1 MRTGILL
8 LLSVLLNL
16 PLWAQA
22 ERRTAP
28 PKELAPVVIVSSY
41 NTAVRHVNENLAEFF
56 EEYTRSGLPNPITVE
71 DINAHNLPD
80 CLGWRVRLRRVLRKY
95 YEKGNRPACIV
106 LLGLES
112 SSVFFSFDDPELKRT
127 PVVVGMRGSA
137 LVKIPAQ
144 ERLDIAAWDPESYDL
159 TKDFN
164 DYNIVGGQLYY
175 YDVKRNL
182 DLIKRFYPK
191 CNTLTFM
198 TDNTLRGVTMHA
210 LFKKYVQND
219 RRFEVNYI
227 DGRKMSIIDAD
238 EAISDMP
245 ASQALLIGT
254 WTADNSNS
262 YVVRNSTY
270 TFGQTNPKLPTFT
283 LTNVAMGHWPV
294 AGYTPRYQV
303 LGRELADDV
312 IAFLKTGKKKPIKL
326 VDNHYVFDLQR
337 VNMLRLSLDGINF
350 KYDVVNEPLSVFEEY
365 RDTIIFVTVLI
376 IVLISA
382 LCITIHLLRRSRRLS
397 AKLVKQGKELLVAK
411 YNAEEAN
418 QTKSRFIANISHE
431 IRTPLNAVLGFSQLF
446 ANDQIELTA
455 EERKQYAEL
464 IMTNGNMLLKL
475 VDDVLEVSKIE
486 AGKLKFNIGEH
497 DVVALLN
504 TAAKIA
510 ETNNKSADVEIRFVT
525 SISHLT
531 IETDRE
537 RLLQVLAN
545 LTTNAKKC
553 TEHGSITIALEK
565 QPNDDMISISV
576 SDTGCGIPKE
586 KAQEVFERFSKLDS
600 FRQGTGL
607 GLSICR
613 AFVEELGGKIWV
625 DTTYTEGAR
634 FVFTHPIR
642 QKKQ

>member
-8 LLSVLLNL
+8 LLSVLFNL

-28 PKELAPVVIVSSY
+28 QKELAPVVIVSSY

-144 ERLDIAAWDPESYDL
+144 ERLDIVAWDPESYDL

-245 ASQALLIGT
+245 PSQALLIGT

-337 VNMLRLSLDGINF
+337 VDMLRLSLDDFNF

-418 QTKSRFIANISHE
+418 HAKSRFIANISHE

-510 ETNNKSADVEIRFVT
+510 ETNNKSADVEIRVAT
-525 SISHLT
+525 NLSHLT

-565 QPNDDMISISV
+565 LPKDDMISISV

-586 KAQEVFERFSKLDS
+586 KAEEVFERFSKLDS

-642 QKKQ
+642 QK

>member
-8 LLSVLLNL
+8 LLSVLFNL

-144 ERLDIAAWDPESYDL
+144 ERLDIVAWDPESYDL

-210 LFKKYVQND
+210 LFKKYMQND

-245 ASQALLIGT
+245 PSQALLIGT

-337 VNMLRLSLDGINF
+337 VNMLRLSLDDFNF
-350 KYDVVNEPLSVFEEY
+350 NYDVVNEPLSVFEEY

-418 QTKSRFIANISHE
+418 HAKSRFIANISHE

-475 VDDVLEVSKIE
+475 VDDVLDMSKIE

-497 DVVALLN
+497 DVVALVN

-510 ETNNKSADVEIRFVT
+510 ETNNKSEDVEIRVAT

-545 LTTNAKKC
+545 LMTNAKKC

-607 GLSICR
+607 GLSICK

-642 QKKQ
+642 QK

>member
-1 MRTGILL
+1 MRTVILL
-8 LLSVLLNL
+8 FLSVLLNL

-22 ERRTAP
+22 EPRTASS
-28 PKELAPVVIVSSY
+28 KELAPVVIVSSY

-144 ERLDIAAWDPESYDL
+144 ERLDIVAWDPESYDL

-219 RRFEVNYI
+219 RRFDVNYI

-245 ASQALLIGT
+245 SSQALLIGT

-418 QTKSRFIANISHE
+418 QAKSRFIANISHE

-455 EERKQYAEL
+455 EERKQYADL

-497 DVVALLN
+497 DVVALVN

-510 ETNNKSADVEIRFVT
+510 ETNRKSTDVEIRVAT
-525 SISHLT
+525 NVSRLM

-586 KAQEVFERFSKLDS
+586 KATEVFERFSKLNS

-607 GLSICR
+607 GLSICK

-642 QKKQ
+642 QK

>member
-8 LLSVLLNL
+8 LLSVLFNL

-144 ERLDIAAWDPESYDL
+144 ERLDIVEWDPESYDL

-210 LFKKYVQND
+210 LFKKYMQND

-245 ASQALLIGT
+245 LSQALLIGT

-312 IAFLKTGKKKPIKL
+312 IAFLKTGNKKPIKL
-326 VDNHYVFDLQR
+326 VENHYVFDLQR
-337 VNMLRLSLDGINF
+337 VDMLRLSLDDFNF
-350 KYDVVNEPLSVFEEY
+350 NYDVVNEPLSVFEEY

-418 QTKSRFIANISHE
+418 HAKSRFIANISHE

-475 VDDVLEVSKIE
+475 VDDVLDMSKIE

-497 DVVALLN
+497 DVVALVN

-510 ETNNKSADVEIRFVT
+510 ETNNKSEDVEIRFVT
-525 SISHLT
+525 NISHLT

-565 QPNDDMISISV
+565 LPKDNMISISV

-586 KAQEVFERFSKLDS
+586 KAEEVFERFRKLDS

-642 QKKQ
+642 QK

>member
-1 MRTGILL
+1 MRTVILL
-8 LLSVLLNL
+8 FLSVLLNL
-16 PLWAQA
+16 PLLAQA

-56 EEYTRSGLPNPITVE
+56 EEYTRSGIPNPITVE
-71 DINAHNLPD
+71 DINAHNLSD

-210 LFKKYVQND
+210 LFKKYMQKD
-219 RRFEVNYI
+219 RRFDVNYI
-227 DGRKMSIIDAD
+227 DGRKMSMIEAD
-238 EAISDMP
+238 ETISNMP

-270 TFGQTNPKLPTFT
+270 AFGQTNPKLPTFT

-312 IAFLKTGKKKPIKL
+312 IAFLKTGKKKPVKL

-337 VNMLRLSLDGINF
+337 VDMLRLSLDDFNF
-350 KYDVVNEPLSVFEEY
+350 NYDVVNEPLSVFEEY

-431 IRTPLNAVLGFSQLF
+431 IRTPLNAVLGFSQLI

-475 VDDVLEVSKIE
+475 VDDVLDMSKIE

-497 DVVALLN
+497 DVVALVN

-510 ETNNKSADVEIRFVT
+510 DANNKSADVEIRVT
-525 SISHLT
+525 TNVSRLM

-553 TEHGSITIALEK
+553 TEKGTITIALEK
-565 QPNDDMISISV
+565 LRKDDMISISV

-586 KAQEVFERFSKLDS
+586 KAMEVFERFSKLNS

-607 GLSICR
+607 GLSICK

-642 QKKQ
+642 QKKG

>member
-8 LLSVLLNL
+8 LLSVLFNL

-28 PKELAPVVIVSSY
+28 QKELAPVVIVSSY

-144 ERLDIAAWDPESYDL
+144 ERLDIVAWDPESYDL

-418 QTKSRFIANISHE
+418 HAKSRFIANISHE

-475 VDDVLEVSKIE
+475 VDDVLDMSKIE

-497 DVVALLN
+497 DVVALVN

-510 ETNNKSADVEIRFVT
+510 ETNRKSEDVEIRVAT

-565 QPNDDMISISV
+565 LPKDDMISISV

-586 KAQEVFERFSKLDS
+586 KAEEVFERFRKLDS

-642 QKKQ
+642 QK

>member
-8 LLSVLLNL
+8 LLSVLFNL
-16 PLWAQA
+16 PLLAQA

-144 ERLDIAAWDPESYDL
+144 ERLDIVAWDPESYDL

-210 LFKKYVQND
+210 LFKKYMQND

-227 DGRKMSIIDAD
+227 DGRKMSMIEAD
-238 EAISDMP
+238 ETISNMP
-245 ASQALLIGT
+245 PSQALLIGT

-312 IAFLKTGKKKPIKL
+312 IAFLKTGNKKPVKL

-337 VNMLRLSLDGINF
+337 VDMLRLSLDDFNF

-418 QTKSRFIANISHE
+418 HAKSRFIANISHE
-431 IRTPLNAVLGFSQLF
+431 IRTPLNAVLGFSQLI

-475 VDDVLEVSKIE
+475 VDDVLDMSKIE

-497 DVVALLN
+497 DVVALVN

-510 ETNNKSADVEIRFVT
+510 ETNRKSEDVEIRVAT

-586 KAQEVFERFSKLDS
+586 KAEEVFERFRKLDS

-607 GLSICR
+607 GLSICK

-642 QKKQ
+642 QK

>member
-8 LLSVLLNL
+8 LLSVLFNL

-28 PKELAPVVIVSSY
+28 QKELAPVVIVSSY

-71 DINAHNLPD
+71 DINAHNLSD

-144 ERLDIAAWDPESYDL
+144 ERLDIVAWDPESYDL

-337 VNMLRLSLDGINF
+337 VDMLRLSLDDFNF
-350 KYDVVNEPLSVFEEY
+350 NYDVVNEPLSVFEEY

-418 QTKSRFIANISHE
+418 HAKSRFIANISHE

-497 DVVALLN
+497 DVVALVN

-525 SISHLT
+525 NLSHLT

-565 QPNDDMISISV
+565 LPKDDMISISV

-586 KAQEVFERFSKLDS
+586 KAEEVFERFRKLDS

-642 QKKQ
+642 QK

>member
-8 LLSVLLNL
+8 LLSVLFNL

-28 PKELAPVVIVSSY
+28 QKELAPVVIVSSY

-71 DINAHNLPD
+71 DINAHNLSD

-137 LVKIPAQ
+137 MVKIPAQ
-144 ERLDIAAWDPESYDL
+144 ERLDIVAWDPESYDL

-210 LFKKYVQND
+210 LFKKYMQND
-219 RRFEVNYI
+219 RRFDVNYI

-245 ASQALLIGT
+245 PSQALLIGT

-312 IAFLKTGKKKPIKL
+312 IAFLKTGNKKPVKL

-337 VNMLRLSLDGINF
+337 VDMLRLSLDDFNF

-418 QTKSRFIANISHE
+418 HAKSRFIANISHE
-431 IRTPLNAVLGFSQLF
+431 IRTPLNAVLGFSQLI

-455 EERKQYAEL
+455 EERKQYADL

-475 VDDVLEVSKIE
+475 VDDVLDMSKIE

-525 SISHLT
+525 NLSHLT

-565 QPNDDMISISV
+565 LPKDDMISISV

-642 QKKQ
+642 QKKL

>member
-8 LLSVLLNL
+8 LLSVLFNL

-28 PKELAPVVIVSSY
+28 QKELAPVVIVSSY

-144 ERLDIAAWDPESYDL
+144 ERLDIVAWNPESYDL

-245 ASQALLIGT
+245 SSQALLIGT

-337 VNMLRLSLDGINF
+337 VDMLRLSLDDFNF

-365 RDTIIFVTVLI
+365 RDTIILVTVLI

-418 QTKSRFIANISHE
+418 HAKSRFIANISHE

-497 DVVALLN
+497 DVVALVN

-510 ETNNKSADVEIRFVT
+510 ETNRKSEDVEIRVVT
-525 SISHLT
+525 NISHLT

-565 QPNDDMISISV
+565 LPKDDMISISV

-586 KAQEVFERFSKLDS
+586 KAEEVFERFSKLDS

-607 GLSICR
+607 GLSICK

-642 QKKQ
+642 QK

>member
-8 LLSVLLNL
+8 LLSVLFNL

-127 PVVVGMRGSA
+127 PVVVGMRGST

-144 ERLDIAAWDPESYDL
+144 ERLDIVAWDPESYDL

-245 ASQALLIGT
+245 PSQALLIGT

-337 VNMLRLSLDGINF
+337 VDMLRLSLDGFNF

-418 QTKSRFIANISHE
+418 QAKSRFIANISHE

-475 VDDVLEVSKIE
+475 VDDVLDMSKIE

-497 DVVALLN
+497 DVVALVN

-510 ETNNKSADVEIRFVT
+510 ETNNKSEDVEIRVVT

-607 GLSICR
+607 GLSICK

-642 QKKQ
+642 QK

>member
-8 LLSVLLNL
+8 LLSVLFNL

-71 DINAHNLPD
+71 DINAHNLSD

-144 ERLDIAAWDPESYDL
+144 ERLDIVAWDPESYDL

-210 LFKKYVQND
+210 LFKKYMQND
-219 RRFEVNYI
+219 RRFDVNYI

-245 ASQALLIGT
+245 PSQALLIGT

-337 VNMLRLSLDGINF
+337 VEMLRLSLDDFNF
-350 KYDVVNEPLSVFEEY
+350 NYDVVNEPLSVFEEY

-418 QTKSRFIANISHE
+418 HAKSRFIANISHE

-475 VDDVLEVSKIE
+475 VDDVLDMSKIE

-497 DVVALLN
+497 DVVALVN

-510 ETNNKSADVEIRFVT
+510 ETNNKSEDVEIRVAT

-642 QKKQ
+642 QK

>member
-1 MRTGILL
+1 MRTVILL
-8 LLSVLLNL
+8 FLSVLLNL

-22 ERRTAP
+22 ERRTTP

-71 DINAHNLPD
+71 DINAHNLSD

-95 YEKGNRPACIV
+95 FEKGNRPACIV

-245 ASQALLIGT
+245 PSQALLIGT

-312 IAFLKTGKKKPIKL
+312 IAFLKTGKKKPVKL

-337 VNMLRLSLDGINF
+337 VNMLKLSLDGFNF
-350 KYDVVNEPLSVFEEY
+350 NYDVVNEPLSVFEEY

-475 VDDVLEVSKIE
+475 VDDVLDMSKIE

-497 DVVALLN
+497 DVVALVN

-510 ETNNKSADVEIRFVT
+510 ETNNKSEDVEIRFVT
-525 SISHLT
+525 NISHLT

-642 QKKQ
+642 QK

>member
-8 LLSVLLNL
+8 LLSVLFNL

-28 PKELAPVVIVSSY
+28 QKELAPVVIVSSY

-144 ERLDIAAWDPESYDL
+144 ERLDIVAWDPESYDL

-312 IAFLKTGKKKPIKL
+312 IAFLKTGNKKPIKL

-337 VNMLRLSLDGINF
+337 VNMLRLSLDDFNF

-418 QTKSRFIANISHE
+418 QAKSRFIANISHE

-455 EERKQYAEL
+455 EERKQYADL

-475 VDDVLEVSKIE
+475 VDDVLDMSKIE

-510 ETNNKSADVEIRFVT
+510 ETNNKSADVEIRVAT

-586 KAQEVFERFSKLDS
+586 KAEEVFERFRKLDS

-607 GLSICR
+607 GLSICK

-642 QKKQ
+642 QK

>member
-8 LLSVLLNL
+8 LLSVLFNL

-144 ERLDIAAWDPESYDL
+144 ERLDIVAWDPESYDL

-210 LFKKYVQND
+210 LFKKYMQND

-245 ASQALLIGT
+245 SSQALLIGT

-337 VNMLRLSLDGINF
+337 VDMLKLSLDGFNF

-418 QTKSRFIANISHE
+418 QAKSRFIANISHE

-455 EERKQYAEL
+455 EERKQYADL

-486 AGKLKFNIGEH
+486 AGKLKFNIGEY
-497 DVVALLN
+497 DVVALVN

-510 ETNNKSADVEIRFVT
+510 ETNRKSADVEIRVAT
-525 SISHLT
+525 NVSSLM

-586 KAQEVFERFSKLDS
+586 KAEEVFERFRKLDS

-607 GLSICR
+607 GLSICK

-642 QKKQ
+642 QK

>member
-8 LLSVLLNL
+8 LLSVLFNL

-144 ERLDIAAWDPESYDL
+144 ERLDIVAWDPESYDL

-210 LFKKYVQND
+210 LFKKYAQTD
-219 RRFEVNYI
+219 KRFEVNYI

-238 EAISDMP
+238 EAISNMP
-245 ASQALLIGT
+245 LSQALLIGT

-337 VNMLRLSLDGINF
+337 VNMLRLSLDGFNF

-418 QTKSRFIANISHE
+418 QAKSRFIANISHE

-497 DVVALLN
+497 DVVALVN

-510 ETNNKSADVEIRFVT
+510 ETNRKSEDVEIRVAT
-525 SISHLT
+525 NLSHLT

-576 SDTGCGIPKE
+576 SDTGCGIPKD
-586 KAQEVFERFSKLDS
+586 KAEEVFERFRKLDS

>member
-8 LLSVLLNL
+8 LLSVLFNL

-71 DINAHNLPD
+71 DINAHNLSD

-210 LFKKYVQND
+210 LFRKYMQND
-219 RRFEVNYI
+219 RRFDVNYI

-312 IAFLKTGKKKPIKL
+312 IAFLKTGNKKPIKL

-337 VNMLRLSLDGINF
+337 VDMLRLSLDDFNF
-350 KYDVVNEPLSVFEEY
+350 NYDVVNEPLSVFEEY

-418 QTKSRFIANISHE
+418 HAKSRFIANISHE

-455 EERKQYAEL
+455 EERKQYADL

-525 SISHLT
+525 NLSHLT

-565 QPNDDMISISV
+565 LPKDDMISISV

-586 KAQEVFERFSKLDS
+586 KAEEVFERFRKLDS

-642 QKKQ
+642 QK

>member
-8 LLSVLLNL
+8 LLSVLFNL

-71 DINAHNLPD
+71 DINAHNLSD

-144 ERLDIAAWDPESYDL
+144 ERLDIVAWDPESYDL

-191 CNTLTFM
+191 CSTLTFM

-210 LFKKYVQND
+210 LFKKYAQKD
-219 RRFEVNYI
+219 KRFDVNYI

-245 ASQALLIGT
+245 PSQALLIGT

-312 IAFLKTGKKKPIKL
+312 IAFLKTGNKKPIKL

-337 VNMLRLSLDGINF
+337 VDMLRLSLDDFNF
-350 KYDVVNEPLSVFEEY
+350 NYDVVNEPLSVFEEY

-431 IRTPLNAVLGFSQLF
+431 IRTPLNAVLGFSQLI

-497 DVVALLN
+497 DVVALVN

-510 ETNNKSADVEIRFVT
+510 ETNNKSEDVEIRVAT

-586 KAQEVFERFSKLDS
+586 KAEEVFERFRKLDS

-607 GLSICR
+607 GLSICK

-642 QKKQ
+642 QK

>member
-8 LLSVLLNL
+8 LLSLLFNL

-28 PKELAPVVIVSSY
+28 QKELAPVVIVSSY

-144 ERLDIAAWDPESYDL
+144 ERLDIVAWDPESYDL

-191 CNTLTFM
+191 CSTLTFM

-238 EAISDMP
+238 EAISNMP
-245 ASQALLIGT
+245 PSQALLIGT

-312 IAFLKTGKKKPIKL
+312 IAFLKTGKKKPVKL

-337 VNMLRLSLDGINF
+337 VDMLRLSLDDFNF

-418 QTKSRFIANISHE
+418 HAKSRFIANISHE

-475 VDDVLEVSKIE
+475 VDDVLDMSKIE

-497 DVVALLN
+497 DVVALVN

-510 ETNNKSADVEIRFVT
+510 ETNNKSEDVEIRVAT

-553 TEHGSITIALEK
+553 TEKGTITIALEK
-565 QPNDDMISISV
+565 LRKDDMISISV

-586 KAQEVFERFSKLDS
+586 KATEVFERFSKLDS

-607 GLSICR
+607 GLSICK

-642 QKKQ
+642 QK

>member
-8 LLSVLLNL
+8 LLSVLFNL

-71 DINAHNLPD
+71 DINAHNLSD

-144 ERLDIAAWDPESYDL
+144 ERLDIVAWDPESYDL

-312 IAFLKTGKKKPIKL
+312 IAFLKTGNKKPVKL

-337 VNMLRLSLDGINF
+337 VDMLRLSLDDFNF

-418 QTKSRFIANISHE
+418 HAKSRFIANISHE

-475 VDDVLEVSKIE
+475 VDDVLDMSKIE

-497 DVVALLN
+497 DVVALVN

-510 ETNNKSADVEIRFVT
+510 ETNRKSEDVEIRVAT

-565 QPNDDMISISV
+565 QPNENMISISV

-586 KAQEVFERFSKLDS
+586 KAEEVFERFSKLDS

-607 GLSICR
+607 GLSICK

-625 DTTYTEGAR
+625 DPTYTEGAR

-642 QKKQ
+642 QK

>member
-8 LLSVLLNL
+8 LLSVLFNL

-28 PKELAPVVIVSSY
+28 SKELAPVVIVSSY

-71 DINAHNLPD
+71 DINAHNLSD

-210 LFKKYVQND
+210 LFKKYMQND

-245 ASQALLIGT
+245 PSQALLIGT

-337 VNMLRLSLDGINF
+337 VNMLKLSLDGFNF
-350 KYDVVNEPLSVFEEY
+350 NYDVVNEPLSVFEEY

-418 QTKSRFIANISHE
+418 HAKSRFIANISHE

-475 VDDVLEVSKIE
+475 VDDVLDMSKIE

-497 DVVALLN
+497 DVVALVN

-510 ETNNKSADVEIRFVT
+510 ETNNKSADVEIRVAT

-586 KAQEVFERFSKLDS
+586 KAQEVFERFRKLDS

-607 GLSICR
+607 GLSICK

-642 QKKQ
+642 QK

>member
-8 LLSVLLNL
+8 LLSVLFNL

-28 PKELAPVVIVSSY
+28 QKELAPVVIVSSY

-144 ERLDIAAWDPESYDL
+144 ERLDIVAWDPESYDL

-312 IAFLKTGKKKPIKL
+312 IAFLKTGNKKPIKL

-337 VNMLRLSLDGINF
+337 VDMLRLSLDDFNF

-418 QTKSRFIANISHE
+418 HAKSRFIANISHE

-455 EERKQYAEL
+455 EERKQYADL

-497 DVVALLN
+497 DVVALVN

-510 ETNNKSADVEIRFVT
+510 ETNNKSENVEIRVAT

-607 GLSICR
+607 GLSICK

-625 DTTYTEGAR
+625 DTTYIEGAR

-642 QKKQ
+642 QK

>member
-8 LLSVLLNL
+8 LLSVLFNL

-28 PKELAPVVIVSSY
+28 QKELAPVVIVSSY

-71 DINAHNLPD
+71 DINAHNLSD

-144 ERLDIAAWDPESYDL
+144 ERLDIVAWDPESYDL

-191 CNTLTFM
+191 CSTLTFM

-245 ASQALLIGT
+245 PSQALLIGT

-337 VNMLRLSLDGINF
+337 VDMLRLSLDDFNF

-365 RDTIIFVTVLI
+365 LDTIIFVTVLI

-418 QTKSRFIANISHE
+418 HAKSRFIANISHE

-497 DVVALLN
+497 DVVALVN
-504 TAAKIA
+504 MAAKIA
-510 ETNNKSADVEIRFVT
+510 ETNRKSADVEIRVAT
-525 SISHLT
+525 NVSRLM

-565 QPNDDMISISV
+565 LPKDNMISISV

-586 KAQEVFERFSKLDS
+586 KAEEVFERFRKLDS

-607 GLSICR
+607 GLSICK

-642 QKKQ
+642 QK

>member
-1 MRTGILL
+1 MRTVILL
-8 LLSVLLNL
+8 FLSVLFNL

-22 ERRTAP
+22 EQRTAP

-56 EEYTRSGLPNPITVE
+56 EEYTRSGMRNPITVE

-144 ERLDIAAWDPESYDL
+144 ERLDIVAWDPESYDL

-245 ASQALLIGT
+245 PSQALLIGT

-283 LTNVAMGHWPV
+283 LTDVAMGHWPV
-294 AGYTPRYQV
+294 AGYSPRYQV

-312 IAFLKTGKKKPIKL
+312 IAFLKTGSKKPIKL
-326 VDNHYVFDLQR
+326 IDNHYVFDLQR
-337 VNMLRLSLDGINF
+337 VDMLRLSLDDFNF

-418 QTKSRFIANISHE
+418 QAKSRFIANISHE

-455 EERKQYAEL
+455 EERKQYADL

-486 AGKLKFNIGEH
+486 AGKLKFNIGEY
-497 DVVALLN
+497 DVVALVN

-510 ETNNKSADVEIRFVT
+510 ETNNKSDDVEIRVAT

-565 QPNDDMISISV
+565 LPKDDMISISV

-586 KAQEVFERFSKLDS
+586 KAEEVFERFRKLDS

-642 QKKQ
+642 QK

>member
-8 LLSVLLNL
+8 LLSVLFNL

-28 PKELAPVVIVSSY
+28 QKELAPVVIVSSY

-144 ERLDIAAWDPESYDL
+144 ERLDIVAWDPESYDL

-164 DYNIVGGQLYY
+164 DYNIVGGELYY

-245 ASQALLIGT
+245 SSQALLIGT

-337 VNMLRLSLDGINF
+337 VNMLRLSLDGFNF

-418 QTKSRFIANISHE
+418 QAKSRFIANISHE

-475 VDDVLEVSKIE
+475 VDDVLDMSKIE

-497 DVVALLN
+497 DVVALVN

-510 ETNNKSADVEIRFVT
+510 ETNNKSEDVEIRVAT

-607 GLSICR
+607 GLSICK

-642 QKKQ
+642 QK

>member
-8 LLSVLLNL
+8 LLSVLFNL

-71 DINAHNLPD
+71 DINAHNLSD

-198 TDNTLRGVTMHA
+198 TDNTLHGVTMHA
-210 LFKKYVQND
+210 LFKKYMQKD

-245 ASQALLIGT
+245 PSQALLIGT

-270 TFGQTNPKLPTFT
+270 TFGQTNLKLPTFT

-312 IAFLKTGKKKPIKL
+312 IAFLKTGKKKPVKL

-337 VNMLRLSLDGINF
+337 VDMLRLSLDDFNF
-350 KYDVVNEPLSVFEEY
+350 NYDVVNEPLSVFEEY

-418 QTKSRFIANISHE
+418 HAKSRFIANISHE

-510 ETNNKSADVEIRFVT
+510 ETNNKSADVEIRVAT

-586 KAQEVFERFSKLDS
+586 KAEEVFERFSKLDS

-642 QKKQ
+642 QK

>member
-8 LLSVLLNL
+8 LLSVLFNL
-16 PLWAQA
+16 PLFAQT

-144 ERLDIAAWDPESYDL
+144 ERLDIVAWDPESYDL

-245 ASQALLIGT
+245 SSQALLIGT

-312 IAFLKTGKKKPIKL
+312 IAFLKTGNKKPIKL

-337 VNMLRLSLDGINF
+337 VDMLRLSLDDFNF

-418 QTKSRFIANISHE
+418 QAKSRFIANISHE

-455 EERKQYAEL
+455 EERKQYADL

-510 ETNNKSADVEIRFVT
+510 ETNRKSEDVEIRVAT

-565 QPNDDMISISV
+565 LPKDDMISISV

-586 KAQEVFERFSKLDS
+586 KAQEVFERFSKLNS

-607 GLSICR
+607 GLSICK

-642 QKKQ
+642 QK

>member
-8 LLSVLLNL
+8 LLSVLFNL

-144 ERLDIAAWDPESYDL
+144 ERLDIVAWDPESYDL

-210 LFKKYVQND
+210 LFKKYMQND

-312 IAFLKTGKKKPIKL
+312 IAFLKTGNKKPIKL

-337 VNMLRLSLDGINF
+337 VDMLRLSLDDFNF

-418 QTKSRFIANISHE
+418 QAKSRFIANISHE

-455 EERKQYAEL
+455 EERKQYADL

-475 VDDVLEVSKIE
+475 IDDVLEVSKIE

-497 DVVALLN
+497 DVVALVN

-510 ETNNKSADVEIRFVT
+510 DANNKSADVEIRVAT
-525 SISHLT
+525 NVSRLM

-553 TEHGSITIALEK
+553 TEKGTITIALEK
-565 QPNDDMISISV
+565 LRKDDMISISV

-586 KAQEVFERFSKLDS
+586 KATEVFERFSKLDS

-607 GLSICR
+607 GLSICK

>member
-1 MRTGILL
+1 MRTVILL

-16 PLWAQA
+16 PLLAQA
-22 ERRTAP
+22 EQRTASS
-28 PKELAPVVIVSSY
+28 KELAPVVIVSSY

-56 EEYTRSGLPNPITVE
+56 EEYTRSGIPNPITVE
-71 DINAHNLPD
+71 DINAHNLRD
-80 CLGWRVRLRRVLRKY
+80 CLGWRHRLRRVLRKY
-95 YEKGNRPACIV
+95 YEHGNRPACIV
-106 LLGLES
+106 LLGLEA
-112 SSVFFSFDDPELKRT
+112 SSVFFSFDDAELKRT
-127 PVVVGMRGSA
+127 PVVVGMRNSA
-137 LVKIPAQ
+137 IVKIPAQ
-144 ERLDIAAWDPESYDL
+144 QNLDIVEWDPESYDL

-164 DYNIVGGQLYY
+164 DYNIVGGELYY

-210 LFKKYVQND
+210 LFKKYVQKD
-219 RRFEVNYI
+219 RRFDVNYI

-245 ASQALLIGT
+245 PSQALLIGT

-283 LTNVAMGHWPV
+283 LTDVAMGHWPV
-294 AGYTPRYQV
+294 AGYSPRYQV

-312 IAFLKTGKKKPIKL
+312 IAFLKTGKKKPVKL

-337 VNMLRLSLDGINF
+337 VDMLRLSLDDFNF
-350 KYDVVNEPLSVFEEY
+350 NYDVVNEPLSVFEEY

-418 QTKSRFIANISHE
+418 QTKSRFIASISHE

-446 ANDQIELTA
+446 ANDQIELTG

-475 VDDVLEVSKIE
+475 VDDVLDMSKIE

-497 DVVALLN
+497 DVVALVN

-510 ETNNKSADVEIRFVT
+510 DANNKSAAEDEEAEV
-525 SISHLT
+525 
-531 IETDRE
+531 
-537 RLLQVLAN
+537 RLR
-545 LTTNAKKC
+545 
-553 TEHGSITIALEK
+553 G
-565 QPNDDMISISV
+565 
-576 SDTGCGIPKE
+576 
-586 KAQEVFERFSKLDS
+586 
-600 FRQGTGL
+600 
-607 GLSICR
+607 
-613 AFVEELGGKIWV
+613 
-625 DTTYTEGAR
+625 YT
-634 FVFTHPIR
+634 P
-642 QKKQ
+642 

>member
-8 LLSVLLNL
+8 LLSVLFNL

-28 PKELAPVVIVSSY
+28 SKELAPVVIVSSY

-71 DINAHNLPD
+71 DINAHNLSD

-210 LFKKYVQND
+210 LFKKYMQND
-219 RRFEVNYI
+219 RRFDVNYI

-245 ASQALLIGT
+245 PSQALLIGT

-312 IAFLKTGKKKPIKL
+312 IAFLKTGKKKPVKL
-326 VDNHYVFDLQR
+326 VENHYVFDLQR
-337 VNMLRLSLDGINF
+337 VDMLRLSLDDFNF
-350 KYDVVNEPLSVFEEY
+350 NYDVVNEPLSVFEEY

-418 QTKSRFIANISHE
+418 HAKSRFIANISHE

-510 ETNNKSADVEIRFVT
+510 ETNNKSDDVEIRVAT

-586 KAQEVFERFSKLDS
+586 KAEEVFERFSKLDS

-607 GLSICR
+607 GLSICK

-642 QKKQ
+642 QK

>member
-1 MRTGILL
+1 MRTVILL

-95 YEKGNRPACIV
+95 YENGNRPACIV

-144 ERLDIAAWDPESYDL
+144 ERLDIVAWDPESYDL

-164 DYNIVGGQLYY
+164 DYNIVGGELYY

-337 VNMLRLSLDGINF
+337 VDMLRLSLDDFNF

-418 QTKSRFIANISHE
+418 QAKSRFIANISHE

-497 DVVALLN
+497 DVVALVN

-510 ETNNKSADVEIRFVT
+510 ETNNKSDDVEIRVAT

-586 KAQEVFERFSKLDS
+586 KAQEVFERFCKLDS

-642 QKKQ
+642 QK

>member
-8 LLSVLLNL
+8 LLSVLFNL

-337 VNMLRLSLDGINF
+337 VDMLRLSLDDFNF
-350 KYDVVNEPLSVFEEY
+350 NYDVVNEPLSVFEEY

-418 QTKSRFIANISHE
+418 HAKSRFIANISHE
-431 IRTPLNAVLGFSQLF
+431 IRTPLNAVLGFSQLI

-475 VDDVLEVSKIE
+475 VDDVLDMSKIE

-497 DVVALLN
+497 DVVALVN

-510 ETNNKSADVEIRFVT
+510 ETNNKSEDVEIRVVT

-565 QPNDDMISISV
+565 LPKDDMISISV

-586 KAQEVFERFSKLDS
+586 KAEEVFERFRKLNS

-607 GLSICR
+607 GLSICK

-642 QKKQ
+642 QK

>member
-8 LLSVLLNL
+8 LLSVLFNL

-22 ERRTAP
+22 ERRTTP

-71 DINAHNLPD
+71 DINAHNLSD

-144 ERLDIAAWDPESYDL
+144 ERLDIVAWDPESYDL

-245 ASQALLIGT
+245 ASQALMIGT

-337 VNMLRLSLDGINF
+337 VDMLRLSLDDFNF

-418 QTKSRFIANISHE
+418 HAKSRFIANISHE
-431 IRTPLNAVLGFSQLF
+431 IRTPLNAVLGFSQLI

-475 VDDVLEVSKIE
+475 VDDVLDMSKIE

-497 DVVALLN
+497 DVVALVN

-510 ETNNKSADVEIRFVT
+510 ETNNKSEDVEIRVAT

-642 QKKQ
+642 QK

>member
-8 LLSVLLNL
+8 LLSVLFNL

-71 DINAHNLPD
+71 DINAHNLSD

-112 SSVFFSFDDPELKRT
+112 SSVFFSFDDTELKRT

-144 ERLDIAAWDPESYDL
+144 ERLDIVAWDPESYDL

-312 IAFLKTGKKKPIKL
+312 IAFLKTGKKKPVKL

-337 VNMLRLSLDGINF
+337 VNMLRLSLDDFNF

-565 QPNDDMISISV
+565 LPKDDMISISV

-586 KAQEVFERFSKLDS
+586 KAEEVFERFRKLDS

-642 QKKQ
+642 QK

>member
-8 LLSVLLNL
+8 LLSVLFNL

-28 PKELAPVVIVSSY
+28 QKELAPVVIVSSY

-144 ERLDIAAWDPESYDL
+144 ERLDIVAWNPESYDL

-337 VNMLRLSLDGINF
+337 VDMLRLSLDDFNF

-418 QTKSRFIANISHE
+418 QAKSRFIANISHE

-510 ETNNKSADVEIRFVT
+510 ETNRKSEDVEIRVAT

-565 QPNDDMISISV
+565 LPKDDMISISV

-586 KAQEVFERFSKLDS
+586 KAQEVFERFSKLNS

-607 GLSICR
+607 GLSICK

-642 QKKQ
+642 QK

>member
-1 MRTGILL
+1 MRTVILL
-8 LLSVLLNL
+8 FLSVLLNL

-22 ERRTAP
+22 EQRTASQ
-28 PKELAPVVIVSSY
+28 KELAPVVIVSSY

-71 DINAHNLPD
+71 DINAHNLSD

-106 LLGLES
+106 LLGLEA
-112 SSVFFSFDDPELKRT
+112 SSVFFSFDDAELKRT

-182 DLIKRFYPK
+182 DLIKRFFPK
-191 CNTLTFM
+191 CSTITFM

-210 LFKKYVQND
+210 LFKKYAQTD
-219 RRFEVNYI
+219 KRFDVNYI

-312 IAFLKTGKKKPIKL
+312 IAFLKTGKKKPVKL

-337 VNMLRLSLDGINF
+337 VDMLRLSLEGFSFN
-350 KYDVVNEPLSVFEEY
+350 YDVVNEPLSVFEEY

-446 ANDQIELTA
+446 ANDQIEMSA

-464 IMTNGNMLLKL
+464 IMTNSNMLLKL
-475 VDDVLEVSKIE
+475 VDDVLDMSKIE

-497 DVVALLN
+497 DVVALVN

-510 ETNNKSADVEIRFVT
+510 ETNRKSDDVEIRVAT

-586 KAQEVFERFSKLDS
+586 KATEVFERFSKLDS

-607 GLSICR
+607 GLSICK

-634 FVFTHPIR
+634 FVFTHPIK
-642 QKKQ
+642 QK

>member
-8 LLSVLLNL
+8 LLSVLFNL

-28 PKELAPVVIVSSY
+28 QKELAPVVIVSSY

-144 ERLDIAAWDPESYDL
+144 ERLDIVAWDPESYDL

-210 LFKKYVQND
+210 LFKKYMQND

-312 IAFLKTGKKKPIKL
+312 IAFLKTGNKKPVKL

-337 VNMLRLSLDGINF
+337 VDMLRLSLDDFNF
-350 KYDVVNEPLSVFEEY
+350 NYDVVNEPLSVFEEY

-418 QTKSRFIANISHE
+418 HAKSRFIANISHE

-446 ANDQIELTA
+446 ANDQIEMSA
-455 EERKQYAEL
+455 EERKQYADL
-464 IMTNGNMLLKL
+464 IMTNSNMLLKL
-475 VDDVLEVSKIE
+475 IDDVLEVSKIE

-525 SISHLT
+525 NLSHLT

-553 TEHGSITIALEK
+553 TEHGTITIALEK

-642 QKKQ
+642 QK

>member
-1 MRTGILL
+1 MRTVILL
-8 LLSVLLNL
+8 LLSVLFNL

-71 DINAHNLPD
+71 DINAHNLSD

-198 TDNTLRGVTMHA
+198 TDNTLRGVTMYA
-210 LFKKYVQND
+210 LFKKYVQKD
-219 RRFEVNYI
+219 RRFDVNYI

-245 ASQALLIGT
+245 PSQALLIGT

-312 IAFLKTGKKKPIKL
+312 IAFLKTGNKKPVKL

-337 VNMLRLSLDGINF
+337 VDMLRLSLDDFNF
-350 KYDVVNEPLSVFEEY
+350 NYDVVNEPLSVFEEY

-455 EERKQYAEL
+455 EERKQYADL
-464 IMTNGNMLLKL
+464 IMTNSNMLLKL
-475 VDDVLEVSKIE
+475 IDDVLEVSKIE

-497 DVVALLN
+497 DVVALVN

-510 ETNNKSADVEIRFVT
+510 DANNKSADVEIRVAT
-525 SISHLT
+525 NVSRLM

-553 TEHGSITIALEK
+553 TEKGTITIALEK
-565 QPNDDMISISV
+565 LRKDDMISISV

-586 KAQEVFERFSKLDS
+586 KAQEVFERFSKLNS

-642 QKKQ
+642 QKKG

>member
-8 LLSVLLNL
+8 FLSVLFNL

-28 PKELAPVVIVSSY
+28 QKELAPVVIVSSY

-144 ERLDIAAWDPESYDL
+144 ERLDIVAWDPESYDL

-210 LFKKYVQND
+210 LFKKYMQND

-245 ASQALLIGT
+245 PSQALLIGT

-337 VNMLRLSLDGINF
+337 VNMLRLSLDGFNF

-418 QTKSRFIANISHE
+418 HAKSRFIANISHE

-497 DVVALLN
+497 DVVALVN

-525 SISHLT
+525 NISHLT

-553 TEHGSITIALEK
+553 TEHGTITIALEK
-565 QPNDDMISISV
+565 QPKDDMISISV

-586 KAQEVFERFSKLDS
+586 KAEEVFERFSKLDS

-607 GLSICR
+607 GLSICK

-642 QKKQ
+642 QK